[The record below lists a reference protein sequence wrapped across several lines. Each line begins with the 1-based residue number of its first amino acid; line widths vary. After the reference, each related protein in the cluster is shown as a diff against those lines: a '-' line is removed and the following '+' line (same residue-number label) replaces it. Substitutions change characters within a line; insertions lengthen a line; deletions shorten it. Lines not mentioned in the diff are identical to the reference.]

1 MKIILKL
8 RLFTLYMSKKMQ
20 NLDGGLLI
28 VYTFVA

>member
-8 RLFTLYMSKKMQ
+8 RLFTLLMSKKMQ

-28 VYTFVA
+28 VCTFVA